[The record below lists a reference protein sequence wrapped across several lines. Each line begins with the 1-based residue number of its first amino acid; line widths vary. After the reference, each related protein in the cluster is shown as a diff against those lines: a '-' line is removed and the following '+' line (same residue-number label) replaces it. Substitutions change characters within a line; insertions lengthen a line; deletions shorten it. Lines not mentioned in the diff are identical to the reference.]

1 VRDKGI
7 PHNIDECN
15 APDPTISIPE
25 EPTQANEE
33 PTQANEEPTQAN
45 EEPTQANEEPTQAN
59 GTSTSLSARFAILEE
74 HAEVHGT
81 ATVLADFLK
90 TMEEHHGKWQIPE
103 PDQQFSVD
111 DYVMWRT
118 EEGRWLPRSY
128 QVPGIW

>member
-1 VRDKGI
+1 MRDKGI

-15 APDPTISIPE
+15 APDPTISIP
-25 EPTQANEE
+25 
-33 PTQANEEPTQAN
+33 